1 MVRVKLFGSPLV
13 TFNDKTITF
22 SFKKAEALFYYML
35 LKKDASREELISLF
49 WADQD
54 EEMGRKNLRNA
65 LYSVKK
71 AFNIDIFIA
80 HGKSNLTLNPEIL
93 INCDVLNFLNSDSI
107 EEYKGDFLEGFC
119 IKDCE
124 PFEEF
129 VMQKREELKE
139 IYKKRLYN
147 KINLLLK
154 DHKINE
160 AKDYAKRILIV
171 DEFDERAIRL
181 LMQIYSKSGEIN
193 KAVELYKSFQ
203 EKLYRE
209 LGINPDA
216 KTKNLYEKIILERKE
231 DQKKFFYG
239 RDLEYSKLLQ
249 NFSRFSDGLSF
260 KNILVVG
267 EAGIGK
273 TRLIEEFL
281 DSFKGCKIIKTN
293 CYAAEESYIL
303 KPWGDILNLLDEELK
318 KEDIPKSWKIALSS
332 FFPSLEKVFQID
344 EVINYDTNKYKL
356 IEEIIISI
364 ILNLSN
370 KQKML
375 IIFEDLHWMDNI
387 SLSILKKL
395 LTLDRKNLSF
405 ILTARYDKKV
415 NNFYSEL
422 VKYDRI
428 EKLELLRFNKE
439 DTKSFVLKA
448 LSKEVPDDLLQNI
461 YIETEGNTFFIV
473 EYVNLLKNGKNLDS
487 FNIKLKEIL
496 NTRFLGI
503 SKEAQRILD
512 IISMFYDEAPY
523 EYIKLL
529 SNMQDDEL
537 IEILDELIDKF
548 ILIET
553 KKEDILYKFTHQKLR
568 DFVYENQ
575 SEAKKRV
582 LHLKIANLIEGKL
595 KGDKR
600 DAYYYEGLIYHFE
613 GAGERLKA
621 VKYKLKNLC
630 EYLNYTNELFPE
642 GSDIKYFDREGQKT
656 IFKNLDE
663 IEEDLEKIKSPNEE
677 YVRLSLLFCYLKG
690 RYFIWEGE
698 YTKGTSFI
706 KRAIEISRHLKDDDM
721 LLKSLRQ
728 MINYAIQ
735 VHDVEAMG
743 KYIDESFKIATKLKN
758 KKEIAVLLRL
768 KGLNYIMHERFERA
782 EDSLKH
788 SLMILEGLNNDSSQ
802 LLNIAAALNYL
813 GNIKRLNVDFKGAL
827 KYYNQAI
834 EMCLRSQ
841 IKTGLTVFLTSA
853 GHASYEMGDYLKAMD
868 YLKMAVE
875 IYEKIDAYWLRSVAE
890 GYLSLTLIKQGKYQ
904 SAIEHLK
911 RADTFAQKLK
921 SPYENGILLR
931 IKAEIKNAMEY
942 NERIR
947 REFEDY
953 LKEDIEYYC
962 TEGIKL
968 LEKVKENY
976 QVDILK
982 TFLKSRD

>member
-1 MVRVKLFGSPLV
+1 MRVKLFGSPLV
-13 TFNDKTITF
+13 TFNDKTIIF

-93 INCDVLNFLNSDSI
+93 INCDVVNFLNSDSI

-154 DHKINE
+154 EHKINE

-203 EKLYRE
+203 EKLYKE

-231 DQKKFFYG
+231 EQKKFFYG

-249 NFSRFSDGLSF
+249 NFSRFNDGLIF

-281 DSFKGCKIIKTN
+281 DSFKGCKIIKAN

-318 KEDIPKSWKIALSS
+318 REDIPKSWKIALSS

-370 KQKML
+370 KQKIL

-503 SKEAQRILD
+503 SKEAQRMLD

-548 ILIET
+548 ILIES
-553 KKEDILYKFTHQKLR
+553 KKEDIFYKFTHQKLR

-582 LHLKIANLIEGKL
+582 LHLKIANLIEGNL

-663 IEEDLEKIKSPNEE
+663 IEEDLEKIKSSDEE
-677 YVRLSLLFCYLKG
+677 YTRLSLLFCYLKG

-743 KYIDESFKIATKLKN
+743 EYIDESFKIATKLKN

-788 SLMILEGLNNDSSQ
+788 SLMILEGLNNDGSQ
-802 LLNIAAALNYL
+802 VLNIAAALNYL

-841 IKTGLTVFLTSA
+841 IKMGLTVFLTSA
-853 GHASYEMGDYLKAMD
+853 GHASYEMGDYLKAKD
-868 YLKMAVE
+868 YLTRAVE
-875 IYEKIDAYWLRSVAE
+875 IYEKIDAYWLRAVAE
-890 GYLSLTLIKQGKYQ
+890 GYLSLALIKEGKIKI
-904 SAIEHLK
+904 AKEHLK
-911 RADTFAQKLK
+911 RADAFAQKLK

-953 LKEDIEYYC
+953 FKEDIEYYC

-968 LEKVKENY
+968 LKKVKENY